1 MMLFSRRTDLPLD
14 RDALSRFL
22 PWLIAFMV
30 YMAALA
36 QAGLVGLDTLARR
49 WDTGM
54 AATLTV
60 QIPTD
65 LDSADE
71 VITRR
76 VQDALNMI
84 TDTAGVLRATPVSEQ
99 KVQQLLSPWLGA
111 VEAAGV
117 PLPRLIDVET
127 DPAVDLDVR
136 VLQQKLTVTIPGV
149 QIDDHGVWLA
159 RLIEMVRTLET
170 WAAGLL
176 ALILSAATGTV
187 IFTTRTGLTVH
198 AEAIEVLHLTG
209 AQDSYIANQFAGRA
223 WAMGFKG
230 GVIGLLFAVLTLI
243 ALGLVAGRLQTGM
256 LPDVSLSVLGWVLLA
271 VLPLAAGLVA
281 GLTARVTVMRTLRRM
296 I

>member
-1 MMLFSRRTDLPLD
+1 MIFSRRTDLPLD

-36 QAGLVGLDTLARR
+36 QAGLFGLDELARR

-60 QIPTD
+60 QLPANPD
-65 LDSADE
+65 ASE
-71 VITRR
+71 VANAR
-76 VQDALNMI
+76 VLQSALNMLSE
-84 TDTAGVLRATPVSEQ
+84 TTGVVRTSVVSEQ
-99 KVQQLLSPWLGA
+99 KVLQLLSPWLGVVQA
-111 VEAAGV
+111 VDV

-127 DPAVDLDVR
+127 NPDIKLDVR
-136 VLQQKLTVTIPGV
+136 ILQQKLARTIEGAQV
-149 QIDDHGVWLA
+149 DDHGVWLA
-159 RLIEMVRTLET
+159 RLIEMVRTLEAL
-170 WAAGLL
+170 AAGVL
-176 ALILSAATGTV
+176 ALIVSAAMGTV

-209 AQDSYIANQFAGRA
+209 AQDSYIAKQFAGRA

-230 GVIGLLFAVLTLI
+230 GLIGLVLAALTLFI
-243 ALGLVAGRLQTGM
+243 LSTVADRLQAGM
-256 LPDVSLSVLGWVLLA
+256 LPDMSLPIAGWLSLA

-281 GLTARVTVMRTLRRM
+281 GLTARFTVMRTLRRM

>member
-1 MMLFSRRTDLPLD
+1 MIFSRRTDLPLD

-36 QAGLVGLDTLARR
+36 QAGLVSLDELARR

-60 QIPTD
+60 QLPANPD
-65 LDSADE
+65 ASEAANA
-71 VITRR
+71 R
-76 VQDALNMI
+76 VLQRALNMLSE
-84 TDTAGVLRATPVSEQ
+84 TTGVVRTTVVSEQ
-99 KVQQLLSPWLGA
+99 KVLQLLSPWLGVVQA
-111 VEAAGV
+111 VDV

-127 DPAVDLDVR
+127 NPDLKLDVR
-136 VLQQKLTVTIPGV
+136 VLQQKLARTIEGAQV
-149 QIDDHGVWLA
+149 DDHGVWLA
-159 RLIEMVRTLET
+159 RLIEMVRTLEAL
-170 WAAGLL
+170 AAGVL
-176 ALILSAATGTV
+176 ALIVSAAMGTV

-209 AQDSYIANQFAGRA
+209 AQDSYIAKQFAGRA

-230 GVIGLLFAVLTLI
+230 GLIGLVFAALTLFI
-243 ALGLVAGRLQTGM
+243 LSYVADRLQAGM
-256 LPDVSLSVLGWVLLA
+256 LPELSLPIAGWVSLA

-281 GLTARVTVMRTLRRM
+281 GLTARFTVMRTLRRM

>member
-1 MMLFSRRTDLPLD
+1 MIFSRRTDLPLD

-36 QAGLVGLDTLARR
+36 QAGLFGLDELARR

-60 QIPTD
+60 QLPANPD
-65 LDSADE
+65 ASEAANA
-71 VITRR
+71 R
-76 VQDALNMI
+76 VLQSALNMLSE
-84 TDTAGVLRATPVSEQ
+84 TTGVVRTSVVSEQ
-99 KVQQLLSPWLGA
+99 KVLQLLSPWLGVVQA
-111 VEAAGV
+111 VDV

-127 DPAVDLDVR
+127 NPDIKLDVR
-136 VLQQKLTVTIPGV
+136 VLQQKLARTIEGA

-159 RLIEMVRTLET
+159 RLIEMVRTLEAL
-170 WAAGLL
+170 AAGVL
-176 ALILSAATGTV
+176 ALIVSAAMGTV

-209 AQDSYIANQFAGRA
+209 AQDSYIAKQFAGRA

-230 GVIGLLFAVLTLI
+230 GLIGLVLAALTLFI
-243 ALGLVAGRLQTGM
+243 LSYVADRLQAGM
-256 LPDVSLSVLGWVLLA
+256 LPELSLPIAGWVSLA

-281 GLTARVTVMRTLRRM
+281 GLTARFTVMRTLRRM

>member
-1 MMLFSRRTDLPLD
+1 MIFSRRTDLPLD

-36 QAGLVGLDTLARR
+36 QAGLVSLDELARR

-60 QIPTD
+60 QLPANPD
-65 LDSADE
+65 ASEAANA
-71 VITRR
+71 R
-76 VQDALNMI
+76 VLQRALNMLSE
-84 TDTAGVLRATPVSEQ
+84 TTGVVRTTVVSEQ
-99 KVQQLLSPWLGA
+99 KVLQLLSPWLGVVQA
-111 VEAAGV
+111 VDV

-127 DPAVDLDVR
+127 NPDLKLDVR
-136 VLQQKLTVTIPGV
+136 VLQQKLARTIEGAQV
-149 QIDDHGVWLA
+149 DDHGVWLA
-159 RLIEMVRTLET
+159 RLIEMVRTLEAL
-170 WAAGLL
+170 AAGVL
-176 ALILSAATGTV
+176 ALIVSAAMGTV

-209 AQDSYIANQFAGRA
+209 AQDSYIAKQFAGRA

-230 GVIGLLFAVLTLI
+230 GLIGLVFAALTLFI
-243 ALGLVAGRLQTGM
+243 LSYVADRLQAGM
-256 LPDVSLSVLGWVLLA
+256 LPELSLPIAGWVSLA

-281 GLTARVTVMRTLRRM
+281 GLTARFTVIRTLRRM

>member
-1 MMLFSRRTDLPLD
+1 MIFSRRTDLPLD

-36 QAGLVGLDTLARR
+36 QAGLFGLDELARR

-60 QIPTD
+60 QIPANPD
-65 LDSADE
+65 ANAAANA
-71 VITRR
+71 R
-76 VQDALNMI
+76 VLQSALNMLSE
-84 TDTAGVLRATPVSEQ
+84 TTGVVRTTVVSEQ
-99 KVQQLLSPWLGA
+99 KVLQLLSPWLGVVQA
-111 VEAAGV
+111 VDV

-127 DPAVDLDVR
+127 NPDIKLDVR
-136 VLQQKLTVTIPGV
+136 VLQQKLSRTIEGT

-159 RLIEMVRTLET
+159 RLIEMVRTLEAL
-170 WAAGLL
+170 AAGVL
-176 ALILSAATGTV
+176 ALIVSAAMGTV

-209 AQDSYIANQFAGRA
+209 AQDSYIAKQFAGRA

-230 GVIGLLFAVLTLI
+230 GLIGLALAALTLFI
-243 ALGLVAGRLQTGM
+243 LSYVAERLQAGM
-256 LPDVSLSVLGWVLLA
+256 LPELSLPIAGWVSLA

-281 GLTARVTVMRTLRRM
+281 GLTARFTVMRTLRRM

>member
-1 MMLFSRRTDLPLD
+1 MIFSRRTDLPLD

-36 QAGLVGLDTLARR
+36 QAGLVSLDELSRR

-60 QIPTD
+60 QLPANPD
-65 LDSADE
+65 ASEAANA
-71 VITRR
+71 R
-76 VQDALNMI
+76 VLQRALNMLSE
-84 TDTAGVLRATPVSEQ
+84 TTGVVRTTVVSEQ
-99 KVQQLLSPWLGA
+99 KVLQLLSPWLGVVQA
-111 VEAAGV
+111 VDV

-127 DPAVDLDVR
+127 NPDLKLDVR
-136 VLQQKLTVTIPGV
+136 VLQQKLARTIEGAQV
-149 QIDDHGVWLA
+149 DDHGVWLA
-159 RLIEMVRTLET
+159 RLIEMVRTLEAL
-170 WAAGLL
+170 AAGVL
-176 ALILSAATGTV
+176 ALIVSAAMGTV

-209 AQDSYIANQFAGRA
+209 AQDSYIAKQFAGRA

-230 GVIGLLFAVLTLI
+230 GLIGLVFAALTLFI
-243 ALGLVAGRLQTGM
+243 LSYVADRLQAGM
-256 LPDVSLSVLGWVLLA
+256 LPELSLPIAGWVSLA

-281 GLTARVTVMRTLRRM
+281 GLTARFTVMRTLRRM

>member
-1 MMLFSRRTDLPLD
+1 MFSRRTDLPLD

-30 YMAALA
+30 YLAALA
-36 QAGLVGLDTLARR
+36 QSGLIGLDELARR

-60 QIPTD
+60 QIPSDPDATE
-65 LDSADE
+65 AANA
-71 VITRR
+71 R
-76 VQDALNMI
+76 VLQSALNMLSE
-84 TDTAGVLRATPVSEQ
+84 TPGVMRTSVVSEG
-99 KVQQLLSPWLGA
+99 KVLELLSPWLGEVQA
-111 VEAAGV
+111 IDV

-127 DPAVDLDVR
+127 DPEADVDAR
-136 VLQQKLTVTIPGV
+136 VMQQKLARTIEGAQV
-149 QIDDHGVWLA
+149 DDHGVWLA
-159 RLIEMVRTLET
+159 RLIEMVRTLEAL
-170 WAAGLL
+170 AAGVL
-176 ALILSAATGTV
+176 ALIVSAAMGTV

-209 AQDSYIANQFAGRA
+209 AQDSYIAKQFAGRA

-230 GVIGLLFAVLTLI
+230 GLIGLVLAALTLLI
-243 ALGLVAGRLQTGM
+243 LGYVASRLQAGILPDLSMPVAGWA
-256 LPDVSLSVLGWVLLA
+256 SLA

-281 GLTARVTVMRTLRRM
+281 GLTARFTVMRTLRRM

>member
-1 MMLFSRRTDLPLD
+1 MFSRRTDLPLD

-30 YMAALA
+30 YLAALA
-36 QAGLVGLDTLARR
+36 QSGLIGLDELARR

-60 QIPTD
+60 QIPSDPDATE
-65 LDSADE
+65 AANA
-71 VITRR
+71 R
-76 VQDALNMI
+76 VLQSTLNMLSE
-84 TDTAGVLRATPVSEQ
+84 TPGVMRTSVVSEG
-99 KVQQLLSPWLGA
+99 KVLELLSPWLGEVQA
-111 VEAAGV
+111 IDV

-127 DPAVDLDVR
+127 DPEADVDAR
-136 VLQQKLTVTIPGV
+136 VLQQKLARTIEGAQV
-149 QIDDHGVWLA
+149 DDHGVWLA
-159 RLIEMVRTLET
+159 RLIEMVRTLEAL
-170 WAAGLL
+170 AAGVL
-176 ALILSAATGTV
+176 ALIVSAAMGTV

-209 AQDSYIANQFAGRA
+209 AQDSYIAKQFAGRA

-230 GVIGLLFAVLTLI
+230 GLIGLVLAALTLLI
-243 ALGLVAGRLQTGM
+243 LGYVASRLQAGILPDLSMPVAGWA
-256 LPDVSLSVLGWVLLA
+256 SLA

-281 GLTARVTVMRTLRRM
+281 GLTARFTVMRTLRRM

>member
-1 MMLFSRRTDLPLD
+1 MIFSRRTDLPLD

-36 QAGLVGLDTLARR
+36 QAGLFGLDELARR

-60 QIPTD
+60 QLPANPD
-65 LDSADE
+65 ASEAANA
-71 VITRR
+71 R
-76 VQDALNMI
+76 VLQSALNMLSE
-84 TDTAGVLRATPVSEQ
+84 TTGVVRTSVVSEQ
-99 KVQQLLSPWLGA
+99 KVLQLLSPWLGVVQA
-111 VEAAGV
+111 VDV

-127 DPAVDLDVR
+127 NPDIKLDVR
-136 VLQQKLTVTIPGV
+136 VLQQKLARTIEGAQV
-149 QIDDHGVWLA
+149 DDHGVWLA
-159 RLIEMVRTLET
+159 RLIEMVRTLEAL
-170 WAAGLL
+170 AAGVL
-176 ALILSAATGTV
+176 ALIVSAAMGTV

-209 AQDSYIANQFAGRA
+209 AQDSYIAKQFAGRA
-223 WAMGFKG
+223 STMGFKG
-230 GVIGLLFAVLTLI
+230 GLIGLVLAALTLFI
-243 ALGLVAGRLQTGM
+243 LSTVADRLQAGM
-256 LPDVSLSVLGWVLLA
+256 LPDMSLPIAGWVSLA

-281 GLTARVTVMRTLRRM
+281 GLTARFTVMRTLRRM

>member
-1 MMLFSRRTDLPLD
+1 MIFSRRTDLPLD

-36 QAGLVGLDTLARR
+36 QAGLFGLDELARR

-60 QIPTD
+60 QIPANPD
-65 LDSADE
+65 ANAAANA
-71 VITRR
+71 R
-76 VQDALNMI
+76 VLQSALNMLSE
-84 TDTAGVLRATPVSEQ
+84 TTGVVRTTVVSEQ
-99 KVQQLLSPWLGA
+99 KVLQLLSPWLGVVQA
-111 VEAAGV
+111 VDV

-127 DPAVDLDVR
+127 NPDIKLDVR
-136 VLQQKLTVTIPGV
+136 VLQQKLSRTIEGAQV
-149 QIDDHGVWLA
+149 DDHGVWLA
-159 RLIEMVRTLET
+159 RLIEMVRTLEVL
-170 WAAGLL
+170 AAGVL
-176 ALILSAATGTV
+176 ALIVSAAMGTV

-209 AQDSYIANQFAGRA
+209 AQDSYIAKQFAGRA

-230 GVIGLLFAVLTLI
+230 GLIGLVLAALTLFI
-243 ALGLVAGRLQTGM
+243 LSYVADRLQAGM
-256 LPDVSLSVLGWVLLA
+256 LPELSLPIAGWVSLA

-281 GLTARVTVMRTLRRM
+281 GLTARFTVMRTLRRM

>member
-1 MMLFSRRTDLPLD
+1 MIFSRRTDLPLD

-36 QAGLVGLDTLARR
+36 QAGLVSLDELARR

-60 QIPTD
+60 QLPANPDASET
-65 LDSADE
+65 ANA
-71 VITRR
+71 R
-76 VQDALNMI
+76 VLQSALNMLSE
-84 TDTAGVLRATPVSEQ
+84 TAGVVSTTVVSEQ
-99 KVQQLLSPWLGA
+99 KVLQLLSPWLGVVQA
-111 VEAAGV
+111 VDV

-127 DPAVDLDVR
+127 NPDLKLDVR
-136 VLQQKLTVTIPGV
+136 VLQQKLARTIEGAQV
-149 QIDDHGVWLA
+149 DDHGVWLA
-159 RLIEMVRTLET
+159 RLIEMVRTLEAL
-170 WAAGLL
+170 AAGVL
-176 ALILSAATGTV
+176 ALIVSAAMGTV

-209 AQDSYIANQFAGRA
+209 AQDSYIAKQFAGRA

-230 GVIGLLFAVLTLI
+230 GLIGLVLAALTLFI
-243 ALGLVAGRLQTGM
+243 LSTVADRLQAGM
-256 LPDVSLSVLGWVLLA
+256 LPELSLPIAGWVSLA

-281 GLTARVTVMRTLRRM
+281 GVTARFTVMRTLRRM

>member
-1 MMLFSRRTDLPLD
+1 MIFSRRTDLPLD

-36 QAGLVGLDTLARR
+36 QAGLVSLDELARR

-60 QIPTD
+60 QIPANPD
-65 LDSADE
+65 ANAAANA
-71 VITRR
+71 R
-76 VQDALNMI
+76 VLQSALNMLSE
-84 TDTAGVLRATPVSEQ
+84 TTGVVRTTVVSEQ
-99 KVQQLLSPWLGA
+99 KVLQLLSPWLGVVQA
-111 VEAAGV
+111 VDV

-127 DPAVDLDVR
+127 NPDAKLDVR
-136 VLQQKLTVTIPGV
+136 VLQQKLSRTIEGAQV
-149 QIDDHGVWLA
+149 DDHGVWLA
-159 RLIEMVRTLET
+159 RLIEMVRTLEVL
-170 WAAGLL
+170 AAGVL
-176 ALILSAATGTV
+176 ALIVSAAMGTV

-209 AQDSYIANQFAGRA
+209 AQDSYIAKQFAGRA

-230 GVIGLLFAVLTLI
+230 GLIGLVLAALTLFI
-243 ALGLVAGRLQTGM
+243 LSYVADRLQAGM
-256 LPDVSLSVLGWVLLA
+256 LPELSLPIAGWVSLA
-271 VLPLAAGLVA
+271 VLPLTAGLVA
-281 GLTARVTVMRTLRRM
+281 GLTARFTVMRTLRRM

>member
-1 MMLFSRRTDLPLD
+1 MIFSRRTDLPLD

-36 QAGLVGLDTLARR
+36 QAGLVSLDELARR

-60 QIPTD
+60 QLPANPDASET
-65 LDSADE
+65 ANA
-71 VITRR
+71 R
-76 VQDALNMI
+76 VLQRALNMLSE
-84 TDTAGVLRATPVSEQ
+84 TTGVVRTTVVSEQ
-99 KVQQLLSPWLGA
+99 KVLQLLSPWLGVVQA
-111 VEAAGV
+111 VDV

-127 DPAVDLDVR
+127 NPDLKLDVR
-136 VLQQKLTVTIPGV
+136 VLQQKLARTIEGAQV
-149 QIDDHGVWLA
+149 DDHGVWLA
-159 RLIEMVRTLET
+159 RLIEMVRTLEAL
-170 WAAGLL
+170 AAGVL
-176 ALILSAATGTV
+176 ALIVSAAMGTV

-209 AQDSYIANQFAGRA
+209 AQDSYIAKQFAGRA

-230 GVIGLLFAVLTLI
+230 GLIGLVFAALTLFI
-243 ALGLVAGRLQTGM
+243 LSYVADRLQAGM
-256 LPDVSLSVLGWVLLA
+256 LPELSLPIAGWVSLA

-281 GLTARVTVMRTLRRM
+281 GLTARFTVMRTLRRM